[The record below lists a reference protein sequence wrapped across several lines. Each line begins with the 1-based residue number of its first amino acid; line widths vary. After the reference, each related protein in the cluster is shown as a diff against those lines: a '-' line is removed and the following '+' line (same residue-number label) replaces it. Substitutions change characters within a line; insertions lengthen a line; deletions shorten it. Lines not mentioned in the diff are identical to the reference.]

1 MRLGHG
7 EAHDTHAN
15 EVIACCVVKRCQVA
29 PCVVYGHRHGNYS
42 GLSRLKRAIRE
53 GTEHCNFVYF
63 CVVCVCVLICMS
75 FAFLLYRTHTHPGFS
90 GWPVAQF
97 FCFFFCLSSLKCL
110 LVLIDGGRFVRR

>member
-63 CVVCVCVLICMS
+63 CVVCVCV
-75 FAFLLYRTHTHPGFS
+75 Y
-90 GWPVAQF
+90 
-97 FCFFFCLSSLKCL
+97 
-110 LVLIDGGRFVRR
+110 